1 MIFQNINVDNSEALA
16 QALTAAE
23 IARQEAQELKAELE
37 QKNAELAELLSQY
50 AEVADERTDDIQ

>member
-23 IARQEAQELKAELE
+23 IARQEAQALKAELE